1 MAQVTTYTGTT
12 ASLRAQAIDHQL
24 LNAPTQTR
32 LIVPTQR
39 AVQQRMQTLLQNSP
53 NAQGFLGR
61 PIVTFQDFASSL
73 LEGSD
78 DHFPLVSPTSQQL
91 LLKRSIQLA
100 NDEAL
105 LDFIGDAANRPGFVH
120 HVQRVIA
127 QLKQDAIDPLAFR
140 ELIARR
146 AHPSPFD
153 NAVAEIYINYQNLLL
168 SSKTFDLQG
177 MYWLA
182 DLACQSNKAKG
193 LDTIST
199 LLIDG
204 FDDFTPSEFRLIQ
217 SVEKHISTLIFGLNY
232 DPAPSRKD
240 AYALVRS
247 THEHIQDSFDTQSKD
262 FEGTIDEAATTCQ
275 QMARTL
281 FWRDSSDL
289 QSLSPTV
296 KQNLNLLPC
305 HTVTHEVENIAR
317 TIKHQIVHRNIPPSD
332 ILVILIQP
340 DLFAHTLQSVF
351 SEAGIPVQ
359 PIQTATLSNAATA
372 DFFLK
377 VYEATA
383 QWEREAIIHLLTSPQ
398 FQSLAQSPP
407 EHVATYRHIAYRAE
421 ILEGSTQWSSRLI
434 HLSSRLQKRNERTV
448 DTWLQHIPHL
458 HEACISMLQDVERLK
473 ALTTSIP
480 GTATF
485 QSHIQSLKSIRDSFS
500 IEVFLGSPDVPNPE
514 QEFYA
519 WDALTVLLND
529 IESTSNLINTP
540 LSRTEFVVQLRE
552 LYNLCPIPERSS
564 PEGILCLGLDD
575 ARHIQR
581 PNVYVCGV
589 NESAIPSPPPVNA
602 IYAQFDQ
609 QDLATVGLRMLSHRE
624 HAQKERLQFL
634 RLFSIATH
642 QLTLSWH
649 ESTQQ
654 GQVLYPSPF
663 IQDLTD
669 IHQQS
674 SHEHP
679 LISTPSEELLPAM
692 NVREAMNASM
702 KAKTALSPYLEPY
715 LTPTLNKL
723 QAEKSRYTGA
733 DFNEYDGVLRQEDTV
748 KLIAQ
753 YYDPNHLFSANQIET
768 YIDCPFRF
776 MMRTMLKISERE
788 TPALSFDRKLMGI
801 IYHNTLEAF
810 YTRYTGKLLEDI
822 PLDEVLDSM
831 THIADEV
838 FSQTVGEFED
848 TYPGIAQVERA
859 RIRQT
864 LLGHVEH
871 HHEEGSQGWKPSQ
884 AEVTFGE
891 PLHSTSD
898 SLSSPDTFPFPMGS
912 DEYRFTGRIDRI
924 DLNDDGAAR
933 IVDYKSSLGS
943 ISEKDIKEGR
953 NIQLSLYAMALEK
966 VLLPGDICS
975 EAIYLKIGNDE
986 MRGKPKRDPSIPIEA
1001 AQESIALAIEQIQ
1014 TGIFHPKAHEKSCKY
1029 CPNSKVCRFEEGRI
1043 AGKAQS

>member
-73 LEGSD
+73 VEGSD

-91 LLKRSIQLA
+91 LFKRSIQLA

-105 LDFIGDAANRPGFVH
+105 LDFIGDAANRPGFIH

-153 NAVAEIYINYQNLLL
+153 KAVAEIYTNYQNLLL

-232 DPAPSRKD
+232 DPDPSRKD
-240 AYALVRS
+240 AYALVHS
-247 THEHIQDSFDTQSKD
+247 THEHIQDSFETQSKD
-262 FEGTIDEAATTCQ
+262 FEGTIDDAATTCQ

-289 QSLSPTV
+289 QSLSPSV
-296 KQNLNLLPC
+296 KQNIHLLPC

-317 TIKHQIVHRNIPPSD
+317 TIKYQIVHDGISPSD

-340 DLFAHTLQSVF
+340 NLFAHTLQSVF
-351 SEAGIPVQ
+351 SGAGIPVQ
-359 PIQTATLSNAATA
+359 PVQTATLSNAATA

-407 EHVATYRHIAYRAE
+407 EHVATYRHIAYRAD

-448 DTWLQHIPHL
+448 DTWLQHIPHF

-473 ALTTSIP
+473 ALASSIP

-500 IEVFLGSPDVPNPE
+500 IDALLGSPDVPNPE

-519 WDALTVLLND
+519 WDTLTVLLND
-529 IESTSNLINTP
+529 IESTSNVINTP
-540 LSRTEFVVQLRE
+540 LSRADFVVQVRE

-581 PNVYVCGV
+581 PYVYVCGV

-609 QDLATVGLRMLSHRE
+609 QDLATVGLCMPSHSE

-654 GQVLYPSPF
+654 GQLLYPSPF
-663 IQDLTD
+663 IQDLND

-674 SHEHP
+674 AHEHP
-679 LISTPSEELLPAM
+679 LIKTLSEDLLPVM

-702 KAKTALSPYLEPY
+702 KAKKALSPYLEPN
-715 LTPTLNKL
+715 LTPMLNKL
-723 QAEKSRYTGA
+723 QAEKNRYTGA
-733 DFNEYDGVLRQEDTV
+733 DFNEYDGVLRQEDTI
-748 KLIAQ
+748 KFIAQ

-776 MMRTMLKISERE
+776 MMRIILKISERE

-810 YTRYTGKLLEDI
+810 YTRYAGKLLEDI

-864 LLGHVEH
+864 LLEHVEH
-871 HHEEGSQGWKPSQ
+871 HHEEGSQGWKPSH

-891 PLHSTSD
+891 PLHSSSD
-898 SLSSPDTFPFPMGS
+898 SLSNPDTFPFPMGS
-912 DEYRFTGRIDRI
+912 DEYHFTGRIDRI
-924 DLNDDGAAR
+924 DLNNDGAAR

-966 VLLPGDICS
+966 VLLPGDTCS
-975 EAIYLKIGNDE
+975 EAIYLKIGNGE
-986 MRGKPKRDPSIPIEA
+986 MRGRPKRDPSIPTEV

-1043 AGKAQS
+1043 AGKTQS